1 MFKFFLS
8 CTVWSGSYYSKDL
21 LLISKCV
28 ILYSLS
34 FADVQIC
41 FCTVWVAALGYERDL
56 FCKSKNMYDNINRT
70 KTSSLAIQ
78 NRRFNKTTQSCFHSV
93 QVALLD

>member
-1 MFKFFLS
+1 MCNFVQS
-8 CTVWSGSYYSKDL
+8 V
-21 LLISKCV
+21 
-28 ILYSLS
+28 LS

-56 FCKSKNMYDNINRT
+56 FCKSKNMYDNIYRT

-78 NRRFNKTTQSCFHSV
+78 NRRFNNHPELFSFCAGGLARLTGKLHQSLSLCENKK
-93 QVALLD
+93 